1 MNKYTSNLFESIK
14 DALTKKTNTESSFKD
29 FLKLEMGKTYVV
41 RLIPN
46 TAAPERTFFHYYH
59 HLWKSVVT
67 NQNISFLCPQ
77 TYGEKCPVE
86 EYRSRVYRTN
96 NESEIKKIQP
106 IRRNENWLANIFVI
120 KDPTNPENQG
130 QIKILRFGKQLNKII
145 TDAISGDDS
154 DEFGSRIF
162 DFSENGCN
170 LKIKVEE
177 NDGGYPTYVS
187 SKFTSPCE
195 VDGLTNQ
202 EEVYSNFKPLDTI
215 FEHKSYDDLKK
226 LLDVHFLGLEAT
238 PSPQTSNNDVEEFN
252 SNIKI
257 TEQTTTPTIN
267 NTEEPDDFLDTD
279 AKIQEILKD
288 L

>member
-14 DALTKKTNTESSFKD
+14 DALVKKTNTESSFKD

-86 EYRSRVYRTN
+86 EYRSKVYRTN
-96 NESEIKKIQP
+96 NEAEIKKIQP
-106 IRRNENWLANIFVI
+106 IRRNENWLANVFVV

-195 VDGLTNQ
+195 IDGLTNTD
-202 EEVYSNFKPLDTI
+202 EVYANFKPLDAI

-226 LLDVHFLGLEAT
+226 LLDVHFLGLEAS
-238 PSPQTSNNDVEEFN
+238 SPAQQNPVNEVEEFN

-257 TEQTTTPTIN
+257 SEQVSTITTNETE
-267 NTEEPDDFLDTD
+267 DFTDTD

>member
-14 DALTKKTNTESSFKD
+14 DALVKKTNTESSFKD

-86 EYRSRVYRTN
+86 EYRSKVYRTN
-96 NESEIKKIQP
+96 NEAEIKKIQP
-106 IRRNENWLANIFVI
+106 IRRNENWLANVFVV

-195 VDGLTNQ
+195 IDGLTNMD
-202 EEVYSNFKPLDTI
+202 EVYANFKPLDAI

-226 LLDVHFLGLEAT
+226 LLDVHFLGLEAS
-238 PSPQTSNNDVEEFN
+238 SPAQQNPVNEVEEFN

-257 TEQTTTPTIN
+257 SEQVSTITTNETE
-267 NTEEPDDFLDTD
+267 DFTDTD

>member
-41 RLIPN
+41 RLVPN
-46 TAAPERTFFHYYH
+46 LQAPERTFFHYYH

-86 EYRSRVYRTN
+86 EYRSKVYRTN
-96 NESEIKKIQP
+96 DESQIKKIQP
-106 IRRNENWLANIFVI
+106 IRRNENWLANVYVI

-154 DEFGSRIF
+154 DEFGEKIF
-162 DFSENGCN
+162 DFSEKGCN

-187 SKFTSPCE
+187 SKFTTPCE
-195 VDGLTNQ
+195 VDNLDNLDDIYNG
-202 EEVYSNFKPLDTI
+202 FKPLDTI
-215 FEHKSYDDLKK
+215 FEHKKYEDIKK
-226 LLDVHFLGLEAT
+226 LLDVHFLGLEET
-238 PSPQTSNNDVEEFN
+238 NIPSNEPMQEENEEFDNSQNTIKQQKPSTTVEEE
-252 SNIKI
+252 S
-257 TEQTTTPTIN
+257 
-267 NTEEPDDFLDTD
+267 DFLDAD

>member
-29 FLKLEMGKTYVV
+29 FLKLEMGKNYVV
-41 RLIPN
+41 RLVPN

-106 IRRNENWLANIFVI
+106 IRRNENWLANVFVI

-154 DEFGSRIF
+154 EEFGSRIF

-170 LKIKVEE
+170 LRIKVEE

-195 VDGLTNQ
+195 IDGLTSPD
-202 EEVYSNFKPLDTI
+202 EVYSNFKPLDTI
-215 FEHKSYDDLKK
+215 FEHKSYEDLKK
-226 LLDVHFLGLEAT
+226 LLDVHFLGLEASST
-238 PSPQTSNNDVEEFN
+238 PQTSNNEVEEFN

-257 TEQTTTPTIN
+257 PEQVSTN
-267 NTEEPDDFLDTD
+267 NTEEIEDFTDTD

>member
-1 MNKYTSNLFESIK
+1 
-14 DALTKKTNTESSFKD
+14 
-29 FLKLEMGKTYVV
+29 
-41 RLIPN
+41 
-46 TAAPERTFFHYYH
+46 
-59 HLWKSVVT
+59 VT

-195 VDGLTNQ
+195 VDGLTDQ

-257 TEQTTTPTIN
+257 TEQTPTTN

>member
-29 FLKLEMGKTYVV
+29 FLKLEMGKNYVV

-86 EYRSRVYRTN
+86 EYRSKIYRTN
-96 NESEIKKIQP
+96 NEAEIKKIQP
-106 IRRNENWLANIFVI
+106 IRRNENWLANVFVI

-154 DEFGSRIF
+154 EEFGSRIF
-162 DFSENGCN
+162 DFSKNGCN
-170 LKIKVEE
+170 LRIKVEE

-195 VDGLTNQ
+195 VDGLDNPD
-202 EEVYSNFKPLDTI
+202 EVYSNFKPLDTI
-215 FEHKSYDDLKK
+215 FEHKSYEDLKR
-226 LLDVHFLGLEAT
+226 LLDVHFLGLETT
-238 PSPQTSNNDVEEFN
+238 PVQQTTQEEVEEFN

-257 TEQTTTPTIN
+257 PEQAPIN
-267 NTEEPDDFLDTD
+267 NTEESEDFSDTD